1 MQRIVK
7 IKFQSNSIMK
17 KIGIT
22 GGIGS
27 GKTTVCKIFESLGIP
42 VYYADD
48 RAKALMI
55 ENKELV
61 DGIKNLLGE
70 EAYFEDGSLNRQH
83 IASIVFKDKEKLAK
97 LNGLVHPAVAKDGI
111 LWQQSHTIVP
121 YTLKEA
127 ALLIESGS
135 YQALDILIT
144 VWAPKETRIERV
156 MKRDGTTREEV
167 EVRMDKQMSEF
178 EKLKLADYV
187 IINDGEKSLVQ
198 QVQKLHQRF
207 K

>member
-1 MQRIVK
+1 
-7 IKFQSNSIMK
+7 MK
-17 KIGIT
+17 RIGIT

-48 RAKALMI
+48 RAQVLMT
-55 ENKELV
+55 ENKKLV
-61 DGIKNLLGE
+61 DEIKKLIGDKS
-70 EAYFEDGSLNRQH
+70 YFEDGSLNRQY
-83 IASIVFKDKEKLAK
+83 IASVVFKNKNKLEQ
-97 LNGLVHPAVAKDGI
+97 LNSLVHPAVAKDGI
-111 LWQQSHTIVP
+111 LWQQSQSVVP

-135 YQALDILIT
+135 FQALDYLIT
-144 VWAPKETRIERV
+144 VWAPKETRIQRV
-156 MKRDGTTREEV
+156 IKRDNITRHEV
-167 EVRMDKQMSEF
+167 EARIDKQIPEF
-178 EKLKLADYV
+178 EKLRLAQFV
-187 IINDGEKSLVQ
+187 IINDGKKSLVQ

>member
-1 MQRIVK
+1 
-7 IKFQSNSIMK
+7 MK

-48 RAKALMI
+48 RAKALMT

-61 DGIKNLLGE
+61 NGIKNLLGDE
-70 EAYFEDGSLNRQH
+70 SYFDNGALNRQY
-83 IASIVFKDKEKLAK
+83 IASIIFKDKKKLEQM
-97 LNGLVHPAVAKDGI
+97 NGLVHPAVAKDGI
-111 LWQQSHTIVP
+111 LWQQSQLLVP

-135 YQALDILIT
+135 FQALDYLIT
-144 VWAPKETRIERV
+144 VWASKETRIQRV
-156 MKRDGTTREEV
+156 IKRDGSSREEV
-167 EVRMDKQMSEF
+167 EARIDKQMSEF
-178 EKLKLADYV
+178 EKLKLAQFV

-198 QVQKLHQRF
+198 QVQRLHRRF
-207 K
+207 VATDFSR

>member
-1 MQRIVK
+1 
-7 IKFQSNSIMK
+7 MK

-48 RAKALMI
+48 RAKALMTD
-55 ENKELV
+55 NMELV
-61 DGIKNLLGE
+61 SAIKDLFGDQ
-70 EAYFEDGSLNRQH
+70 AYLEDGSLNRPF
-83 IASIVFKDKEKLAK
+83 IASIVFNDKKKLAQ

-111 LWQQSHTIVP
+111 IWQQSQSLVP

-135 YQALDILIT
+135 YQAMDYLVT
-144 VWAPKETRIERV
+144 VWAPRETRIQRV
-156 MKRDGTTREEV
+156 LQRDGTTREEV
-167 EVRMDKQMSEF
+167 EARMDKQMPEF
-178 EKLKLADYV
+178 EKLKLAHFV
-187 IINDGEKSLVQ
+187 IINDGERSLVK
-198 QVQKLHQRF
+198 QVQQLHRRF
-207 K
+207 CSSLL

>member
-1 MQRIVK
+1 
-7 IKFQSNSIMK
+7 MK
-17 KIGIT
+17 RIGIT

-48 RAKALMI
+48 RAKVLMT
-55 ENKELV
+55 ENKKLV
-61 DGIKNLLGE
+61 DEIKKLIGDKS
-70 EAYFEDGSLNRQH
+70 YFEDGSLNRQY
-83 IASIVFKDKEKLAK
+83 IASVVFKNKNKLEQ
-97 LNGLVHPAVAKDGI
+97 LNSLVHPAVAKDGI
-111 LWQQSHTIVP
+111 LWQQSQSVVP

-135 YQALDILIT
+135 FQALDYLIT
-144 VWAPKETRIERV
+144 VWAPKETRIQRV
-156 MKRDGTTREEV
+156 IKRDNITRHEV
-167 EVRMDKQMSEF
+167 EARIDKQIPEF
-178 EKLKLADYV
+178 EKLRLAQFV
-187 IINDGEKSLVQ
+187 IINDGKKSLVQ

>member
-1 MQRIVK
+1 
-7 IKFQSNSIMK
+7 MK
-17 KIGIT
+17 RIGIT

-48 RAKALMI
+48 RAKVLMT
-55 ENKELV
+55 ENKKLV
-61 DGIKNLLGE
+61 DEIKKLIGDKS
-70 EAYFEDGSLNRQH
+70 YFEDGSLNRQY
-83 IASIVFKDKEKLAK
+83 IASVVFKNKSKLEQ
-97 LNGLVHPAVAKDGI
+97 LNSLVHPAVAKDGI
-111 LWQQSHTIVP
+111 LWQQSQSVVP

-135 YQALDILIT
+135 FQALDYLIT
-144 VWAPKETRIERV
+144 VWAPKETRIQRV
-156 MKRDGTTREEV
+156 IKRDNITRHEV
-167 EVRMDKQMSEF
+167 EARIDKQIPEF
-178 EKLKLADYV
+178 EKLRLAQFV
-187 IINDGEKSLVQ
+187 IINDGKKSLVQ

>member
-1 MQRIVK
+1 
-7 IKFQSNSIMK
+7 MK

-27 GKTTVCKIFESLGIP
+27 GKTTVCKIFESLEIP

-61 DGIKNLLGE
+61 VGIKNLLGDE
-70 EAYFEDGSLNRQH
+70 SYFDDGSLNRQY
-83 IASIVFKDKEKLAK
+83 IANIVFKDKKKLEQ

-111 LWQQSHTIVP
+111 LWHQSQSLVP

-135 YQALDILIT
+135 YQSLDFLIT
-144 VWAPKETRIERV
+144 VWAPKETRIQRV
-156 MKRDGTTREEV
+156 IKRDGTSRAEV
-167 EVRMDKQMSEF
+167 EARMDKQMSEF
-178 EKLKLADYV
+178 EKLKLAQFV

-198 QVQKLHQRF
+198 QVQQLHRRF
-207 K
+207 KLKN

>member
-1 MQRIVK
+1 
-7 IKFQSNSIMK
+7 MK

-55 ENKELV
+55 ENIELV
-61 DGIKNLLGE
+61 NGIKNLLGDE
-70 EAYFEDGSLNRQH
+70 SYFENGALNRQH
-83 IASIVFKDKEKLAK
+83 IANIVFKDKKKLEQ

-111 LWQQSHTIVP
+111 TWQQSQSLVP

-135 YQALDILIT
+135 FQALDYLIT
-144 VWAPKETRIERV
+144 VWAPKETRIQRV
-156 MKRDGTTREEV
+156 IKRDGTTREEV
-167 EVRMDKQMSEF
+167 EARMDKQMSEF
-178 EKLKLADYV
+178 EKLKIAQFV

-198 QVQKLHQRF
+198 QVQRLHRRF

>member
-1 MQRIVK
+1 
-7 IKFQSNSIMK
+7 MK

-27 GKTTVCKIFESLGIP
+27 GKTTVCKIFESLRIP

-55 ENKELV
+55 ENKDLV
-61 DGIKNLLGE
+61 NGIKNLLGD

-83 IASIVFKDKEKLAK
+83 IANLVFKDKNKLEQ
-97 LNGLVHPAVAKDGI
+97 LNSLVHPVVAKDGI
-111 LWQQSHTIVP
+111 LWQQAQSLVP

-135 YQALDILIT
+135 YLALDYLIT
-144 VWAPKETRIERV
+144 VWAPKETRIKRV
-156 MKRDGTTREEV
+156 MERDGTSREEV
-167 EVRMDKQMSEF
+167 EARIDKQMSEF
-178 EKLKLADYV
+178 EKLKLAQFV
-187 IINDGEKSLVQ
+187 IINDGKKSLVQ
-198 QVQKLHQRF
+198 QVHKLHLRF
-207 K
+207 S

>member
-1 MQRIVK
+1 
-7 IKFQSNSIMK
+7 MK

-27 GKTTVCKIFESLGIP
+27 GKTTVCKIFESLRIP

-61 DGIKNLLGE
+61 HEIKNLLGDE
-70 EAYFEDGSLNRQH
+70 SYFDDGALNRQH
-83 IASIVFKDKEKLAK
+83 IASIVFKDKKKLEQ

-111 LWQQSHTIVP
+111 LWQQAQSLVP

-135 YQALDILIT
+135 FQALDYLIT
-144 VWAPKETRIERV
+144 VWAPKETRIQRV
-156 MKRDGTTREEV
+156 IKRDGTTREEV
-167 EVRMDKQMSEF
+167 EARIDKQMSEF
-178 EKLKLADYV
+178 EKLKLAQFV
-187 IINDGEKSLVQ
+187 IINDGDKSLVQ
-198 QVQKLHQRF
+198 QVHKLHLRF
-207 K
+207 S

>member
-1 MQRIVK
+1 
-7 IKFQSNSIMK
+7 MK

-48 RAKALMI
+48 RAKSLMI
-55 ENKELV
+55 ENQELV
-61 DGIKNLLGE
+61 DGIKNLLGDA
-70 EAYFEDGSLNRQH
+70 AYFEDGSLNRQH
-83 IASIVFKDKEKLAK
+83 IASIVFKDKKRLEQ

-111 LWQQSHTIVP
+111 LWQQSQSLVP

-135 YQALDILIT
+135 YQALDYLIT
-144 VWAPKETRIERV
+144 VWAPKEIRIQRV
-156 MKRDGTTREEV
+156 LKRDGTTREEV
-167 EVRMDKQMSEF
+167 EARIDKQMAEF
-178 EKLKLADYV
+178 EKLKLAEFV

-198 QVQKLHQRF
+198 QVQKLHRRF
-207 K
+207 LM

>member
-1 MQRIVK
+1 VQRISK
-7 IKFQSNSIMK
+7 IKILTMK
-17 KIGIT
+17 RIGIT

-27 GKTTVCKIFESLGIP
+27 GKTTICKIFESLRIP
-42 VYYADD
+42 IYYADN
-48 RAKALMI
+48 RAKVLMI

-61 DGIKNLLGE
+61 NGIQNLLGD
-70 EAYFEDGSLNRQH
+70 EAYFEDGSLNRQY
-83 IASIVFKDKEKLAK
+83 IAGIVFKDKKKLEL

-111 LWQQSHTIVP
+111 LWQQAQSLVP

-135 YQALDILIT
+135 YLALDYLIT
-144 VWAPKETRIERV
+144 VWAPKETRIQRV
-156 MKRDGTTREEV
+156 LKRDGTTREEV
-167 EVRMDKQMSEF
+167 EARIDQQMSEF
-178 EKLKLADYV
+178 DKLKLAQYV

-198 QVQKLHQRF
+198 QVHKLHHRF

>member
-1 MQRIVK
+1 
-7 IKFQSNSIMK
+7 MK

-61 DGIKNLLGE
+61 NDIKKLLGD
-70 EAYFEDGSLNRQH
+70 EAYFEDGSLNRAYVAK
-83 IASIVFKDKEKLAK
+83 IIFKDKKKLK
-97 LNGLVHPAVAKDGI
+97 KINELVHPAVAKDGI
-111 LWQQSHTIVP
+111 LWQQAQTSVP
-121 YTLKEA
+121 YTVKEA

-135 YQALDILIT
+135 FQALDYLIT
-144 VWAPKETRIERV
+144 VWAPRETRIQRV
-156 MKRDGTTREEV
+156 LKRDGATREEV
-167 EVRMDKQMSEF
+167 EARIDKQMPEF
-178 EKLKLADYV
+178 EKLKLAQYV

-198 QVQKLHQRF
+198 QVHKLHCRF